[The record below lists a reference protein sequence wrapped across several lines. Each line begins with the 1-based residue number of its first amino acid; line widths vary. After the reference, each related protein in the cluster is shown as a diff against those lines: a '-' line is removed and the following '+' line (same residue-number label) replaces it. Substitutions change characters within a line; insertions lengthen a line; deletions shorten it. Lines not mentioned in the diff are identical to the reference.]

1 MRKKGLLLL
10 ASCLLSLCSCEIR
23 GVPKIISGND
33 DYDDVTDT
41 DNTNNNNNSS
51 NNDNDGEDNSNNNSN
66 IGEATD
72 DFGKNAVKLS
82 FKSASSFEYLKTLN
96 NKQVTINGYMAT
108 SSPVDGSFIFLMN
121 MPYQNCPFCKPN
133 TSQLSN
139 TLEAYPQ
146 KNEKFSYTSSAIKI
160 VGTLVVA
167 EDTDKPFTDPFGYE
181 FVFKIINADYK
192 ILKESDLSSELALW
206 QKFANTT
213 LITDLY
219 KMFDYIDFVCKWPTY
234 FVNSYTNSDGETVPG
249 FYLWP
254 GDVTNFLTKE
264 GAQYN
269 YGYKDGYFDKFITR
283 INKISTTG
291 FETLINIINSA
302 KELATYAIGELNQAH
317 YTSEKKYV
325 EKFGVEEEVFTLNDT
340 TLATKADDIYYEF
353 ADWLSSF
360 EM

>member
-1 MRKKGLLLL
+1 MKKKGLLFFIG
-10 ASCLLSLCSCEIR
+10 CLLSLCACEIR
-23 GVPKIISGND
+23 GVPTIKNN
-33 DYDDVTDT
+33 Y
-41 DNTNNNNNSS
+41 NNNN
-51 NNDNDGEDNSNNNSN
+51 DVIDNSNEGNKEEGSNNN
-66 IGEATD
+66 NEDIGEATD
-72 DFGKNAVKLS
+72 DFGSNAVKLS
-82 FKSASSFEYLKTLN
+82 FKSAASFDYLKTLN

-139 TLEAYPQ
+139 TLEAYPE

-160 VGTLVVA
+160 VGTLIVA
-167 EDTDKPFTDPFGYE
+167 EDTSKPFTDPFGYE
-181 FVFKIINADYK
+181 FVFKIINAEYK
-192 ILKESDLSSELALW
+192 ILKESDLSEELALW

-219 KMFDYIDFVCKWPTY
+219 QMFDYIDFVCKWPTY
-234 FVNSYTNSDGETVPG
+234 FVNSYTNADGETVPG
-249 FYLWP
+249 FYLYP
-254 GDVTNFLTKE
+254 GDAINFIKKD
-264 GAQYN
+264 GGQYN
-269 YGYKDGYFDKFITR
+269 YGYKDGYFDKFINR

-291 FETLINIINSA
+291 FEKLITIINKA
-302 KELATYAIGELNQAH
+302 KELAAYALSELDEEH

-325 EKFGVEEEVFTLNDT
+325 EKFGTEDYVFTLNDT
-340 TLATKADDIYYEF
+340 TLSTKADDVYYEF